1 MKRVMYS
8 GVGLLLIA
16 LFFLAFN
23 MGVGKW
29 LTDARLDLTEHK
41 LYSINPGTRQI
52 LADLEKPID
61 LYFFFSSSGSKELVP
76 IRGYALRVEEL
87 LKVYERESGG
97 RIRLHI
103 IDPQPF
109 SDEEDRAN
117 GFGLQATPL
126 RQGVAPV
133 YFGLVGTDSQD
144 NAQVIPFFPSE
155 QEERLEY
162 DISRLIQT
170 LTESQRPVVGLLSTL
185 PINGGF
191 DTSTQ
196 RRIEPWVLVQEI
208 RREFKFRELM
218 TDIEE
223 IPPEVT
229 VLMLVHPKKLTQ
241 STLYAI
247 DQFVLRGGRLLA
259 FVDPLSEQDPGSE
272 HFGILSKDKSSDL
285 TPLFKAWG
293 VQLQPSKLLADGSY
307 ALFDSAG
314 EGLRQIPLPFTFEL
328 PQAALNQDDPSTS
341 GLESV
346 SLTTAGIIEPVEGAT
361 TQFTPLMHS
370 SDYAM
375 PLEVGRF
382 EKTVDLDR
390 LMQELP
396 LHSQRYVTAAR
407 IQGPV
412 KSAFADGI
420 EGHRNGLK
428 QTSQINVIVVAD
440 TDLLSDRMWLQ
451 IQDLDGRAMPHPWTD
466 NASFVI
472 NALDNLSG
480 SDALNSLR
488 SRGRY
493 NRPFVV
499 VEQMLRKAE
508 ASVREKQSTLHLRL
522 DETERKLA
530 QLQEQQVDKSQIP
543 DLEQRSAIH
552 EFMQEK
558 MHIRQQLREV
568 QYQLNV
574 DINTLGRLLKV
585 VNIALIPLLLILCM
599 LVAWGIRRACQRTRL
614 HRGRFRLD

>member
-1 MKRVMYS
+1 MKRAMYS
-8 GVGLLLIA
+8 GAGPLVMIA
-16 LFFLAFN
+16 LLFLAFN
-23 MGVGKW
+23 MGIGKW
-29 LTDARLDLTEHK
+29 ITGVRLDLTEHK
-41 LYSINPGTRQI
+41 LYSISPGTRQI
-52 LADLEKPID
+52 LAGLEKPID
-61 LYFFFSSSGSKELVP
+61 LYFFYSNSGSKELVP
-76 IRGYALRVEEL
+76 LRGYALRVEEL
-87 LKVYERESGG
+87 LKVYEREAGG

-103 IDPQPF
+103 IDPLPF

-117 GFGLQATPL
+117 GFGLQAMPL

-133 YFGLVGTDSQD
+133 YFGLVGTDSKN
-144 NAQVIPFFPSE
+144 NAQVIPFFPQE

-170 LTESQRPVVGLLSTL
+170 LLQPQRPVVGLLSTL
-185 PINGGF
+185 PVNGGF
-191 DTSTQ
+191 DTSLQ
-196 RRIEPWVLVQEI
+196 RRIAPWVLIQEV
-208 RREFKFRELM
+208 RREFDLRELV

-259 FVDPLSEQDPGSE
+259 FVDPLSEQDPGAE
-272 HFGILSKDKSSDL
+272 HFGISSKDKSSDL
-285 TPLFKAWG
+285 SPLLKTWG
-293 VQLQPSKLLADGSY
+293 VQMQLGKLLADGSY
-307 ALFDSAG
+307 ALFDSTG
-314 EGLRQIPLPFTFEL
+314 EGLRPIPRPFTFEL
-328 PQAALNQDDPSTS
+328 PLAALSQDDPSTS
-341 GLESV
+341 GLERI
-346 SLTTAGIIEPVEGAT
+346 SLTTTGIIEPLEGAT
-361 TQFTPLMHS
+361 TQFMPLMHS

-375 PLEVGRF
+375 PMEVSRF
-382 EKTVDLDR
+382 EKTVDPDR

-396 LHSQRYVTAAR
+396 LRSPRYVMAAR
-407 IQGPV
+407 VQGPA

-428 QTSQINVIVVAD
+428 QAQQINVIVVAD

-451 IQDLDGRAMPHPWTD
+451 TQDANGRPVQLPWTD

-488 SRGRY
+488 SRGHY

-499 VEQMLRKAE
+499 VEQMHRKAE
-508 ASVREKQSTLHLRL
+508 ASFREKQSALQLRL
-522 DETERKLA
+522 DETERKLG
-530 QLQEQQVDKSQIP
+530 QLQEQRGDKTQAL
-543 DLEQRSAIH
+543 DAQRQSTIH
-552 EFMQEK
+552 QFMQEK

-574 DINTLGRLLKV
+574 DIDALGRLVKV
-585 VNIALIPLLLILCM
+585 VNIALVPLLLTLCM
-599 LVAWGIRRACQRTRL
+599 LVVWGIRRVRQGVSLRR
-614 HRGRFRLD
+614 